1 MKIYPYVCPRFSP
14 SGEIN
19 WTLGKNIDIVKES
32 WDKTGNQV
40 FSGGYANGK

>member
-1 MKIYPYVCPRFSP
+1 MSARDFSP
-14 SGEIN
+14 RQIN

-40 FSGGYANGK
+40 FTGGYANGK